1 MAPRSSRPARRA
13 TGTPRRG
20 AQVAPVRGAPWR
32 AVLLVGVL
40 AMAAWIAVPPFA
52 GWWTQRAEI
61 QQVWQE
67 SAAEQARTRELVEQ
81 REELRD
87 DAHVR
92 DLARTRLDYAEP
104 GEKRYHV
111 LTQGENAA
119 AERPGGQDQDGTPW
133 YQELWGSV
141 EQSAAGVADDS
152 ETVDA
157 PGDEGDSSEGAPA
170 GEEPV
175 REKTEPVP
183 TGVPE
188 LITEDGF
195 DPADIPAEDLS
206 AGEDEPAAEG
216 EQ

>member
-1 MAPRSSRPARRA
+1 M
-13 TGTPRRG
+13 
-20 AQVAPVRGAPWR
+20 RGAPWR

-40 AMAAWIAVPPFA
+40 AIAAWIAVPPFA

-67 SAAEQARTRELVEQ
+67 SAAEQERTRQLAEQ

-92 DLARTRLDYAEP
+92 HLARTRLDYAEP

-111 LTQGENAA
+111 LVQGENAA
-119 AERPGGQDQDGTPW
+119 AAQAGAEGRDRTPW

-152 ETVDA
+152 D
-157 PGDEGDSSEGAPA
+157 GAPA
-170 GEEPV
+170 PEGPAGTEQDGPPATDEPV
-175 REKTEPVP
+175 QERTEPVP
-183 TGVPE
+183 DGVPD
-188 LITEDGF
+188 LITEDDF
-195 DPADIPAEDLS
+195 DPADIPAADLR

>member
-1 MAPRSSRPARRA
+1 M
-13 TGTPRRG
+13 
-20 AQVAPVRGAPWR
+20 
-32 AVLLVGVL
+32 
-40 AMAAWIAVPPFA
+40 
-52 GWWTQRAEI
+52 
-61 QQVWQE
+61 
-67 SAAEQARTRELVEQ
+67 
-81 REELRD
+81 
-87 DAHVR
+87 
-92 DLARTRLDYAEP
+92 
-104 GEKRYHV
+104 

-119 AERPGGQDQDGTPW
+119 AERTGGQDQDGTPW

-152 ETVDA
+152 ETVDV
-157 PGDEGDSSEGAPA
+157 PGEGDSSEGAPA

-183 TGVPE
+183 TGVPA